1 MKSLLTFLLSVSAL
15 LANTKRIETDVN
27 ACNRDLMSAFGMEG
41 RAKFEYGLL
50 EMCPEVKKNCC
61 LKDDQMQIYTNWV
74 HAGEQEK
81 VQKRYYNVTRNYTE
95 LIEELI
101 GVQNFTERVVSRLS
115 AKKVANCK
123 ILGERILNF
132 DIKTIGPVIIES
144 LNKTIEFWKDSHQG
158 VYCSVCDQENH
169 QYFNTSENKIV
180 FSEQFCRDMTESTL
194 PSMIYLHNHF
204 VKYLNLITKFVMS
217 CDFKGDFNL
226 DAIVP
231 TNMTLTIDAKLKQ
244 EIYECRDYRNTKD
257 WFIYCRSYC
266 NNFKMTAFSEFF
278 QPNLHMYGEYTRF
291 LRKQLAFLKDEEMRN
306 PLVANADNGSSST
319 GGKKVKLRLLNEKK
333 KDKDVD
339 NVIFKPASGSRMI
352 LSEME
357 TAFESDGLN
366 LYQTGLKSQISQA
379 VFDQLKTLA
388 NLKKMRESG
397 QKLTPEQKGLINNVG
412 KK

>member
-1 MKSLLTFLLSVSAL
+1 MLSVSAL
-15 LANTKRIETDVN
+15 QAAAKKIDVN
-27 ACNRDLMSAFGMEG
+27 DNTCNGDLLSTFGMEG
-41 RAKFEYGLL
+41 RDKFEYGLL
-50 EMCPEVKKNCC
+50 EMCPEVRKNCC
-61 LKDDQMQIYTNWV
+61 LKDDQMQMYTNWI
-74 HAGEQEK
+74 HAGEEEK
-81 VQKRYYNVTRNYTE
+81 VEKRYFNITQNYTD

-132 DIKTIGPVIIES
+132 DIKTIGPIIIES
-144 LNKTIEFWKDSHQG
+144 LNKTIEFWKESHKG
-158 VYCSVCDQENH
+158 VYCSVCDYDNH
-169 QYFNTSENKIV
+169 RFFNITENKIV

-194 PSMIYLHNHF
+194 PSMMYLHNHF

-244 EIYECRDYRNTKD
+244 DLYECRDYRNTKD

-266 NNFKMTAFSEFF
+266 SNFKMTTFSDFF
-278 QPNLHMYGEYTRF
+278 QPNLQMYGEYTRF
-291 LRKQLAFLKDEEMRN
+291 LRQQLAFLKDEEMRN
-306 PLVANADNGSSST
+306 PLVANADTGSSHT
-319 GGKKVKLRLLNEKK
+319 GAKKLKMRLLTEKK
-333 KDKDVD
+333 KDKGDD
-339 NVIFKPASGSRMI
+339 NVIFKPASGARMI
-352 LSEME
+352 LTEME
-357 TAFESDGLN
+357 TVFEPEGLN
-366 LYQTGLKSQISQA
+366 LYQAGVKSLISQA

-397 QKLTPEQKGLINNVG
+397 QKLTPEQKGIINNTG